1 MTLDSVDIGGCRI
14 AYRFDGP
21 ADAPV
26 AMLSNSLSSNLS
38 MWDDQIAALADHYR
52 VLRYD
57 QRGHGQSAVTPGP
70 YSFDLLADDVRGLL
84 RHLGIDTVHFV
95 GLSMGGMTGQTLGV
109 RCPDILKS
117 LVLCDTSA
125 HMPPPELWDERIAL
139 ARDGGMAATSDAT
152 LGRWFTAPFH
162 AARPDAVE
170 RVRQMIET
178 TPVEGYA
185 GCCMAIRDMNQ
196 TAALTRIA
204 VPTCVIVGAEDP
216 STPVSASKLIHG
228 EIAGSELVIIED
240 AAHLS
245 NIEKADDFN
254 TALLNFLSRH

>member
-1 MTLDSVDIGGCRI
+1 MTLDTADIGGCCI

-26 AMLSNSLSSNLS
+26 VMLSNSLSSNLS
-38 MWDDQIAALADHYR
+38 MWDDQIAALTAHYG

-84 RHLGIDTVHFV
+84 RHLGIDSVQFV
-95 GLSMGGMTGQTLGV
+95 GLSMGGMTGQSLGV
-109 RCPDILKS
+109 RHPDILKS

-125 HMPPPELWDERIAL
+125 HMPPAALWDERIAL
-139 ARDGGMAATSDAT
+139 ARNGGMEATSEAT

-162 AARPDAVE
+162 AARPDAID

-185 GCCMAIRDMNQ
+185 GCCIAIRDMNQ
-196 TAALTRIA
+196 TAALSRIA
-204 VPTCVIVGAEDP
+204 VPTRVIVGAEDP
-216 STPVSASKLIHG
+216 STPVSASQLIHG
-228 EIAGSELVIIED
+228 EIAGSELVILDD

-245 NIEKADDFN
+245 NIEKADEFN
-254 TALLNFLSRH
+254 AALLDFLLRH

>member
-1 MTLDSVDIGGCRI
+1 MIFDTVDIGGCRI

-26 AMLSNSLSSNLS
+26 VMLSNSLSSNLS
-38 MWDDQIAALADHYR
+38 MWDDQIAALTARYR

-70 YSFDLLADDVRGLL
+70 YTFDMLADDVRGLL
-84 RHLGIDTVHFV
+84 EALGVGSVHFV
-95 GLSMGGMTGQTLGV
+95 GLSMGGMTGMKLAV
-109 RCPDILKS
+109 RHPEILQS

-125 HMPPPELWDERIAL
+125 HMPPEELWDERIAL
-139 ARDGGMAATSDAT
+139 ARDGGMAATSEAT

-162 AARPDAVE
+162 AARPDAIA

-178 TPVEGYA
+178 TPVEGYS
-185 GCCMAIRDMNQ
+185 GCCMAIREMDQ
-196 TAALTRIA
+196 TAALPRIS
-204 VPTCVIVGAEDP
+204 VPTRVIVGAEDP
-216 STPVSASKLIHG
+216 STPVSASQLIHDR
-228 EIAGSELVIIED
+228 IPGSELIIIDD

-245 NIEKADDFN
+245 NIEKASEFNVAVLDFL
-254 TALLNFLSRH
+254 ARH

>member
-1 MTLDSVDIGGCRI
+1 MTLDTADIGGCRI

-21 ADAPV
+21 GDAPV
-26 AMLSNSLSSNLS
+26 VVLSNSLSSNLS
-38 MWDDQIAALADHYR
+38 MWDDQMAALTAHFR

-70 YSFDLLADDVRGLL
+70 YSFGLLADDVHGLL
-84 RHLGIDTVHFV
+84 RAHGIGSAHFV
-95 GLSMGGMTGQTLGV
+95 GLSMGGMTGQALGV
-109 RCPDILKS
+109 RHPEIMKS

-125 HMPPPELWDERIAL
+125 HMPPPGMWDERIAL
-139 ARDGGMAATSDAT
+139 ARGGGMAATSEAT

-162 AARPDAVE
+162 TARPDAIA
-170 RVRQMIET
+170 RVRRMIET

-185 GCCMAIRDMNQ
+185 GCCMAIRDMDQ
-196 TAALTRIA
+196 RPLLSRIT

-216 STPVSASKLIHG
+216 STPVSASQLIHDA
-228 EIAGSELVIIED
+228 IAGSELVILKE

-245 NIEKADDFN
+245 NIEKADAFN
-254 TALLNFLSRH
+254 RALLDFLLRH